1 MPNQTRKKTTP
12 PPPAAPR
19 PVQHYAW
26 VHISEIKPDPSNPR
40 INEGLPIQNLKDS
53 FRQHGWGDPI
63 TVWKEAGTLV
73 VGHARLKAAKQLL
86 ADDKGWTVPGAPGP
100 GLVPVETRSFTNDA
114 ARSLLL
120 LDNAAAERSAFD
132 QAALKLAVERVLR
145 LGSKG
150 LGFQPDELA
159 RMMSLNAHAP
169 RAAGSNLAV
178 QEDDS
183 DEDSFKVDPSWT
195 PAAPTGDLA
204 VESAGTS
211 PASTEPAAPAPT
223 SAEATPTPATT
234 DPAQAPALPPQGET
248 HVEMG
253 NGQLTVKNAGAGPGI
268 NVFIQAPKT
277 PGAAAPPAPAETAAP
292 SSATPEVTS
301 DEDAAKIAAGGRSG
315 RHPTIAI
322 GPHRLTVSPD
332 PAADLHAALQAY
344 QTDNGSLSGLG
355 AVFVQSLRRYLAAQ
369 SPTGG

>member
-1 MPNQTRKKTTP
+1 MPNQTRKKT

-86 ADDKGWTVPGAPGP
+86 ADDKTWTVPGASGP

-145 LGSKG
+145 LSSKG
-150 LGFQPDELA
+150 LGFQADELA

-195 PAAPTGDLA
+195 PAAPAGDLA
-204 VESAGTS
+204 VESAGTP
-211 PASTEPAAPAPT
+211 PASTQPSAAPAEDTP
-223 SAEATPTPATT
+223 APTPAAT
-234 DPAQAPALPPQGET
+234 DPAQAPALAAQGET
-248 HVEMG
+248 HLEMG
-253 NGQLTVKNAGAGPGI
+253 NGQLNVKTSGGTGPGI
-268 NVFIQAPKT
+268 SVFIQAPK
-277 PGAAAPPAPAETAAP
+277 PSGAPSPPAPAETAAP
-292 SSATPEVTS
+292 SSATPEVTG
-301 DEDAAKIAAGGRSG
+301 DDDAAKIAAGGRSG

-332 PAADLHAALQAY
+332 PASELHAALQAY

-355 AVFVQSLRRYLAAQ
+355 AVFVQSLRRYLADQQPA
-369 SPTGG
+369 GG